1 MGVADLI
8 KKFEKIGGE
17 NEDPAEPQNV
27 AKSYGTQPKPI
38 QEAEPDSGDKMHES
52 LEDALPQNKESQEK
66 LSTIERRE
74 KAEGVAV
81 SSIEDS
87 ECTVSI
93 PIPTESVDI
102 SNSPDKL
109 EETGA
114 ATTNEERDRQE
125 GVTDATEAVSD
136 DDSIKKKENEEKEE
150 EKEEEEEKENGN
162 QEENAEDKK
171 RENKKEEESGEKSAE
186 VPSSQSSNSK
196 KNKKKK
202 NKKKKKQNAQANA
215 ITDNKNDSLHEASPQ
230 SSEISIDPKLP
241 GNSRIGRDNPFEFG
255 RRNLTSETDV
265 WDHNAWDNVEWGEE
279 QIKEAEKKISAQ
291 HENPVPEFDRKL
303 YNSNPSRYW
312 DIFYKNNKENF
323 FKDRKWLQI
332 EFPSLYAATKKDA
345 GPLQIFEIGCGAGN
359 TFFPILNENEN
370 EHLRIVAADFAPRA
384 VELVKSSPQFNSQYG
399 HACVWDLANPAGE
412 LPEGVKPHSVDIAV
426 MIFVFSALAPNQ
438 WEQALGNLRKVMK
451 PGGKILFRDYGRY
464 DLAQV
469 RFKKNRLLEENFYIR
484 GDGTRVYFFTEEE
497 LRNLFTK
504 DFRENK
510 IGTDR
515 RLLVNRKRQLKMYRC
530 WLQAVFEVPQ

>member
-1 MGVADLI
+1 MLI
-8 KKFEKIGGE
+8 T
-17 NEDPAEPQNV
+17 V
-27 AKSYGTQPKPI
+27 LR
-38 QEAEPDSGDKMHES
+38 MS
-52 LEDALPQNKESQEK
+52 LEKKILVLGMTKEITPQ
-66 LSTIERRE
+66 L
-74 KAEGVAV
+74 
-81 SSIEDS
+81 
-87 ECTVSI
+87 
-93 PIPTESVDI
+93 TE
-102 SNSPDKL
+102 
-109 EETGA
+109 
-114 ATTNEERDRQE
+114 
-125 GVTDATEAVSD
+125 
-136 DDSIKKKENEEKEE
+136 
-150 EKEEEEEKENGN
+150 
-162 QEENAEDKK
+162 
-171 RENKKEEESGEKSAE
+171 
-186 VPSSQSSNSK
+186 
-196 KNKKKK
+196 
-202 NKKKKKQNAQANA
+202 
-215 ITDNKNDSLHEASPQ
+215 NDSLHEASPPN
-230 SSEISIDPKLP
+230 SEISIDTKLP
-241 GNSRIGRDNPFEFG
+241 GDSRIGRDNPFEFG

-279 QIKEAEKKISAQ
+279 QIKEAEEKISAQ
-291 HENPVPEFDRKL
+291 HENPVPDFDRKL

-384 VELVKSSPQFNSQYG
+384 VELVKTSPQFNSKYG

-412 LPEGVKPHSVDIAV
+412 LPEGVEPHSVDIAV
-426 MIFVFSALAPNQ
+426 MIFVFSALAPDQ
-438 WEQALGNLRKVMK
+438 WEQALENLRKVMK